1 MSASQFKGYQKQY
14 RGGLLVT
21 DVRSDSPASREG
33 IRRGDILLGMHI
45 WETISLENVNYIL
58 KNPDVASIAAGVKF
72 LILRNEA
79 TYYGKLSVRSRDAS
93 SSGR

>member
-1 MSASQFKGYQKQY
+1 MSASQLKGYQKQY

-21 DVRSDSPASREG
+21 SVRNDSPAYRDG

-45 WETISLENVNYIL
+45 WETISLENVNYVL
-58 KNPDVASIAAGVKF
+58 KNPEFSSQPGVKF

-79 TYYGKLSVRSRDAS
+79 TYYGKLSVGIRR
-93 SSGR
+93 